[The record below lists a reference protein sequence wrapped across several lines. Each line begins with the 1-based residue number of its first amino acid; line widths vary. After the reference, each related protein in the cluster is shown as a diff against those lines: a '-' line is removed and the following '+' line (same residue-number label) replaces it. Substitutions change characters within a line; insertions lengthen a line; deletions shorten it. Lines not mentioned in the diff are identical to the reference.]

1 VAGVYV
7 GRAAA
12 SGAARGA
19 AAAASRRAVTGAARV
34 WAWAR
39 LLGLRVYQPMLAAFL
54 VGSPFVVLDPGHF
67 LHDFLRQNRIMARG
81 WLGFENTGN
90 GLWYNLHVNLGG
102 TLGAVLLV
110 LALAGLV
117 WALWRHTLLDLMVAP
132 YAILYVAYI
141 STWKELADRYLLPV
155 VPLLILLAVRL
166 CLELAEARPSWRKVA
181 VPAVAALFAAAIV
194 TPLAASLAF
203 DRELSGTDTRTQAT
217 AWIAGNLPAGS
228 VVALETSGPQLVRQ
242 RELKYYAAAGRRPA
256 AFRVIR
262 LPLPAPDI
270 ADRSHDLA
278 WLRERNVD
286 YVVVSSKVYDRVLA
300 AAEHYPGVAAF
311 YRQLDEQAT
320 LVRTFVPGP
329 GDPGPTLKLYRL

>member
-1 VAGVYV
+1 MAGLATSTKYNLGLLVLPATVAAVYV

-12 SGAARGA
+12 GGAARGA
-19 AAAASRRAVTGAARV
+19 AGGAGAG
-34 WAWAR
+34 A
-39 LLGLRVYQPMLAAFL
+39 
-54 VGSPFVVLDPGHF
+54 
-67 LHDFLRQNRIMARG
+67 ARG

-102 TLGAVLLV
+102 TLGVVLLV
-110 LALAGLV
+110 LGLAGLV
-117 WALWRHTLLDLMVAP
+117 WALWRHTPLDFMVAP

-166 CLELAEARPSWRKVA
+166 CLELAGARPSWRRVA
-181 VPAVAALFAAAIV
+181 VPAVAALFAVAIAA
-194 TPLAASLAF
+194 PLAASFSADRALA
-203 DRELSGTDTRTQAT
+203 GTDTRAQAT
-217 AWIAGNLPAGS
+217 AWIASNLPADS
-228 VVALETSGPQLVRQ
+228 VVALESSGPQLVRH
-242 RELKYYAAAGRRPA
+242 RDLKYFDAAGRQA
-256 AFRVIR
+256 TAFRVVR
-262 LPLPAPDI
+262 RRLPAPDL

-278 WLRERNVD
+278 WLRERHVG

-320 LVRTFVPGP
+320 LVKTFAPGP
-329 GDPGPTLKLYRL
+329 GEPGPTIKLYRL